1 MMITAAR
8 VDNITNPYQTK
19 AKKVLYPSIP
29 LRIVVLNLPD
39 IFEWNSTDLIRL
51 ITKQYEDSVTMERAF
66 A

>member
-1 MMITAAR
+1 MMITAA
-8 VDNITNPYQTK
+8 
-19 AKKVLYPSIP
+19 IP

-39 IFEWNSTDLIRL
+39 IFELNSADLIRL